1 MDSRARARRER
12 QGLRDFTQRVKLGSY
27 LHLPLWL
34 LITCWNDIEDSAAVF
49 FWANTA
55 LFLATTVVRVAFY
68 QFFFARLLE
77 RSFWR
82 CRKVGQILVLIPALQ
97 WSALA
102 AAAAHGGPLHPLSLP
117 MLLVVVGLA
126 STGAIGLSIDR
137 LVRMWYPFVALTPT
151 IFATMLEPVPYKFLL
166 GIMSS
171 FMLLYTYSVAKI
183 VYQDYWTAVDAN
195 DRLSERASSLESLS
209 ITDALTQI
217 PNRLHFDQRLE
228 EAWQVA
234 ARHGNPLS
242 VLIIDLDHFKRVNDT
257 YGHPCGDEC
266 LKAAAQALSRGVHR
280 SGDLLARWGGEE
292 FIVLLAGAP
301 APAAGAVAQR
311 LLRNVSSTI
320 VPCAGTPVRLTCSIG
335 VATMYAGADLS
346 RAALI
351 QEADRALYS
360 AKQQGRN
367 RVVVTNAA

>member
-1 MDSRARARRER
+1 MDSQAKARRER
-12 QGLRDFTQRVKLGSY
+12 QGLRDFTHRVKLGSF

-34 LITCWNDIEDSAAVF
+34 LIAGWNDLEDSAFVF
-49 FWANTA
+49 FWVNTA
-55 LFLATTVVRVAFY
+55 LFLATTVVRVVFY
-68 QFFFARLLE
+68 RFLFARLLE
-77 RSFWR
+77 RDLGR
-82 CRKVGQILVLIPALQ
+82 CRTLSRILVLIPALQ

-102 AAAAHGGPLHPLSLP
+102 TAAAHGGPLHPLALP
-117 MLLVVVGLA
+117 MLLVVISLA
-126 STGAIGLSIDR
+126 STGTIGLSIDR
-137 LVRMWYPFVALTPT
+137 MVRVCYPFVALTPT
-151 IFATMLEPVPYKFLL
+151 IVATLLEPVPYKFL
-166 GIMSS
+166 IAFMSG

-183 VYQDYWTAVDAN
+183 VYQDYWAAVDAN
-195 DRLSERASSLESLS
+195 DRLRARASSLESLS

-228 EAWQVA
+228 EAWQEA

-280 SGDLLARWGGEE
+280 NGDLLARWGGEE
-292 FIVLLAGAP
+292 FIVLLPGAP

-311 LLRNVSSTI
+311 LLRNVSSTL

-335 VATMYAGADLS
+335 VATMYAGAHLS
-346 RAALI
+346 RTALI